1 MSPAGLHLELEVGG
15 VTYDAENA
23 QVSTGSEGNTYR
35 WSRTGS
41 PWAFNTQ
48 VSVRLD
54 VPLINICGR
63 SAVADAIVAATP
75 SFDFCHMTSQL
86 DLAGIT
92 RLDLS
97 GVDLGGLQPQLPPGT
112 FDGLYSLETLD
123 LSDTH
128 LLSLSSGIFEGLDN
142 LTELDLSDTLL
153 QRGSV
158 PVGVFDGLD
167 NLEVLRIANAGYQ
180 DRGIHLLDDDIFKN
194 LVNLRELDVPGPS
207 QPHLAAPRSL
217 LPLTSLTTY
226 NGQTYTR
233 PAKPPLNLQYAS
245 GRIDHQLANYTSCYT
260 VTLKWDA
267 PTGVTDI
274 TGYRVLRNLGSESLS
289 SYAAQ
294 TGRTGTSTRFF
305 VDGRDA
311 DVCADT
317 SGISVSYFVTAIT
330 ADGDSFP
337 AKVHVNQTS
346 QTFQASQV
354 PSTPML
360 RGSLYDE
367 DYKVRL
373 QWDDPGD
380 PTISGYEISY
390 RPSSSA
396 AWRTIVVN
404 TGNVLLYDYDT
415 QPLEDNSRSLEDA
428 FILNAFRDE
437 GPEHTDSREFR
448 IRALNA
454 AGNSGW
460 SNVVR
465 PFQ

>member
-194 LVNLRELDVPGPS
+194 LVNLRELDVRPS